1 MKKEIKGILFW
12 LEKYIIFGISLF
24 FAVLIVG
31 LTVVSEGWIYIILA
45 VPLVIVNFFLAKKFP
60 ARFIPWSRRTKT
72 DSYKAIFAQ
81 LGFAMITS
89 TALIV
94 FVFHF
99 FDPLAKEIW
108 SVGLDFLPEI
118 MNEAGMRIFA
128 LFIFL
133 PVLIALCFL
142 TFYGI
147 LKLLKKKTEIDCHKS
162 LFYLTVAISTILYTY
177 LLAKLIDATVG
188 NEIIDYSGKAISI
201 IVGFIPIHWAY
212 EIFVG
217 SLFKKIN

>member
-1 MKKEIKGILFW
+1 MKEEIKGILLW
-12 LEKYIIFGISLF
+12 LEKYIIFFISLF

-31 LTVVSEGWIYIILA
+31 KTIISGGWIYIILTI
-45 VPLVIVNFFLAKKFP
+45 PLVIVNFFLARKFP
-60 ARFIPWSRRTKT
+60 ARFISWPQRTRA

-108 SVGLDFLPEI
+108 SAGLDFLPEI

-133 PVLIALCFL
+133 PVLITLCFL
-142 TFYGI
+142 TFYGV
-147 LKLLKKKTEIDCHKS
+147 LKLFKKKTEIDCHKS
-162 LFYLTVAISTILYTY
+162 LFYSIIAVSTILYTY

-201 IVGFIPIHWAY
+201 VVGFIPVHWAY
-212 EIFVG
+212 EIFIG
-217 SLFKKIN
+217 SLLKK